1 MRINNVDF
9 TRLKDID
16 IVNIL
21 NNSST
26 SQDQRII
33 LKRITLLFENN
44 DEFINFFIVNSHLI
58 NWSILSRSKSSKI
71 IRQVHNIINLSIPP
85 IISRIVCI
93 ASFIL
98 NASCIGPPLRKICPL
113 CTTSKMNTLNP

>member
-58 NWSILSRSKSSKI
+58 TVEYDYPDFSIS
-71 IRQVHNIINLSIPP
+71 
-85 IISRIVCI
+85 
-93 ASFIL
+93 L
-98 NASCIGPPLRKICPL
+98 NTFL
-113 CTTSKMNTLNP
+113 